1 MHKSGLTELDVVLAV
16 SRRRAFRAAAIELDM
31 STSAVSNAVAGLE
44 SRLGV
49 RLFHRTTRS
58 VTMTEAGRQFV
69 ERIAPA
75 VANIHD
81 AMAAIGDVKATPA
94 GTLRI
99 NSSLGAALMIFQ
111 PIVLEYLRR
120 YPHGRRHSN

>member
-16 SRRRAFRAAAIELDM
+16 NRRRAFRAAAVELDM

-75 VANIHD
+75 VATIHD
-81 AMAAIGDVKATPA
+81 AMAAIGEV
-94 GTLRI
+94 
-99 NSSLGAALMIFQ
+99 
-111 PIVLEYLRR
+111 
-120 YPHGRRHSN
+120 RRHRQGRCASTALWARRS